1 MQLRLEIQ
9 GLRALAVSVV
19 ILFHAGFGWAQGGY
33 VGVDVFF
40 VISGFLITYSL
51 LKRKENRNLGEF
63 YIRRIR
69 RLFPALL
76 ATVIVTFVASYI
88 IMTKTDFSLMAKS
101 SLYAIVSLSNVG
113 FWMESGYWD
122 TTSHLKPLLHTWSL
136 SVEEQFYL
144 VWPALMIVL
153 LRGGKTFVFAFMVA
167 LVIGGIFA
175 AQYFTPIMPS
185 AVFYLTPFRAYQFAI
200 GGAYAA
206 YLIMSDKTQVS
217 SGLVSDVLILVGSA
231 MILVPTV
238 IYTGEPYYLGAL
250 ASVPCFG
257 ALFIIMAGP
266 GKIIGALYT
275 NRVSEYLGRI
285 SYSLYLVHWPI
296 MALYSYI
303 VLRKYTLPEQLAM
316 IAATFVLALLLY
328 YAVESYF
335 RKPVIRRERQPLTGS
350 GFGFAS
356 MAMAVVL
363 CMVAANAWAFG
374 GFEKPFEKERLDLIA
389 GTDRVIKDVR
399 DERHQ
404 DLAAVCEK
412 DILSCIKPSVR
423 KIDVLVIGDSHAIDG
438 YNIMRAAMPNANV
451 YFAGRGGCTPLI
463 GAEDIHKLVGRTDK
477 CDTMIDEILNA
488 DDMLTEMDVIVYSF
502 NWNSRK
508 IELLPATHKHLM
520 AKSDA
525 KFIMLGMAPNFNESL
540 PNIIRSQNLSLS
552 NRTVPER
559 FIRPDFM
566 DLIEQSKDF
575 AVANDMIYA
584 DRYGYFCPDRVCAAV
599 TPEGA
604 LVSFDEH
611 HLNYAPAV
619 EFGAHLRREG
629 VLSELKE

>member
-76 ATVIVTFVASYI
+76 ATVIVTFIASYI

-153 LRGGKTFVFAFMVA
+153 LKGGKKFVFAFMLA
-167 LVIGGIFA
+167 LVIGGMFA
-175 AQYFTPIMPS
+175 AQYFTPTMPS

-217 SGLVSDVLILVGSA
+217 SGLVSDVLFLVGSA

-257 ALFIIMAGP
+257 AVLIIMAGP

-303 VLRKYTLPEQLAM
+303 VLRKYTLPEQLVM
-316 IAATFVLALLLY
+316 IAATFVLAVVLY

-356 MAMAVVL
+356 MAMAVLL

-374 GFEKPFEKERLDLIA
+374 GFDKPFEKERIDVIA
-389 GTDRVIKDVR
+389 GTDRVIRDVR

-404 DLAAVCEK
+404 DLEAVCEK

-451 YFAGRGGCTPLI
+451 YFAGRGGCTPLL
-463 GAEDIHKLVGRTDK
+463 GAEAIHARIGRSDL
-477 CDTMIDEILNA
+477 CDSLTAEVFGAI
-488 DDMLTEMDVIVYSF
+488 DMLENMDIIVYSF
-502 NWNSRK
+502 NWNRAK
-508 IELLPATHKHLM
+508 IQLLPETHEALM
-520 AKSDA
+520 RKTNA
-525 KFIMLGMAPNFNESL
+525 KFVMLGMAPNYDESL

-552 NRTVPER
+552 NATVPDR
-559 FIRPDFM
+559 FLRSDFVELV
-566 DLIEQSKDF
+566 DQSKAF
-575 AVANDMIYA
+575 AIENGMIYA
-584 DRYGYFCPDRVCAAV
+584 DRYGYFCPDGVCSAV
-599 TPEGA
+599 SPEGS

-629 VLSELKE
+629 VLSEFKE